1 MARTISATQHLYSR
15 HEREFAPATAPLEGD
30 WAPVVRARGVKK
42 DSTRKS
48 FDSSHLDTLDDGKN
62 KLSDT
67 ARERAHLLSAV
78 LLPAARGGAMPSPTG

>member
-1 MARTISATQHLYSR
+1 MARTSSARQPPYPR

-30 WAPVVRARGVKK
+30 WAPGVRARGVKK

-48 FDSSHLDTLDDGKN
+48 FDSRHLDTLDDGQN

-67 ARERAHLLSAV
+67 ARERAHLPCS
-78 LLPAARGGAMPSPTG
+78 M